1 MMTFALDARLEEDS
15 LPLGD
20 LLLSRVRLMNDARF
34 PWLILVPRKPH
45 LREFIDLAAPE
56 RAILMEEIAAASS
69 ALQEVTGAHK
79 LNVGALGNK
88 VPQLHIHVIA
98 RFETDSAWPSP
109 VWGNGTAQPWGSE
122 AAAALAVQIAG
133 RMGFV

>member
-1 MMTFALDARLEEDS
+1 MAFILDPRLETDT
-15 LPLGD
+15 LHLGD

-34 PWLILVPRKPH
+34 PWLILVPRKPG
-45 LREFIDLAAPE
+45 LREFTDLAAPE
-56 RAILMEEIAAASS
+56 RAILMEEIAAASA

-88 VPQLHIHVIA
+88 VAQLHIHVVA
-98 RFETDSAWPSP
+98 RFEDDSAWPAP
-109 VWGNGTAQPWGSE
+109 VWGHGRGETYAPDAAQ
-122 AAAALAVQIAG
+122 ALAADITA